1 MNHIGQAFVRE
12 IGIDRLRAVTEQK
25 AKMMHF
31 PRFSRLE
38 HQSYA
43 RACASADQ
51 MMMQPCGR
59 EQCRDGRMGSIDFSI
74 RQDQNRR
81 SFADGLI
88 RGLEKRI
95 QGALQTGLT
104 FVRIEENWQRLG
116 LDSRLIDGSELC
128 HFGIL
133 QYRLRQS
140 ELSATLRVG
149 IDEITFA
156 AKRECRRGNEFF
168 TNWINGWIG
177 DLRKQLLE
185 VVVKQL
191 GFI

>member
-1 MNHIGQAFVRE
+1 GLKHNVQSS
-12 IGIDRLRAVTEQK
+12 LQ
-25 AKMMHF
+25 
-31 PRFSRLE
+31 PRF
-38 HQSYA
+38 
-43 RACASADQ
+43 
-51 MMMQPCGR
+51 
-59 EQCRDGRMGSIDFSI
+59 
-74 RQDQNRR
+74 
-81 SFADGLI
+81 
-88 RGLEKRI
+88 
-95 QGALQTGLT
+95 T
-104 FVRIEENWQRLG
+104 FIRIEENWQRLG
-116 LDSRLIDGSELC
+116 LDSRLIDASELF

-133 QYRLRQS
+133 QDRLRQS

-191 GFI
+191 GFIGQNGQWRICTHRTHRLDGVLRHRPDVNAQIFKVVPESL